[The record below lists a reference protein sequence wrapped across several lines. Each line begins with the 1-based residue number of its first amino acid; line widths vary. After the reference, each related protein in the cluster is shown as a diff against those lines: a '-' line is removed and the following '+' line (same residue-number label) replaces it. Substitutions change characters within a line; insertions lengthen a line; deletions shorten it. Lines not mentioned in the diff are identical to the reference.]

1 MIRLLI
7 QVAFEKS
14 IYNVAPSAKI
24 LIFKKRRK
32 TKIDIFS
39 LFQLSSTSSLEQGL
53 LSSKSGKR
61 KVGKKAKWNLWGTPN
76 GQGSM
81 LGPELT
87 HISFNSHSNLSE
99 QES

>member
-14 IYNVAPSAKI
+14 IYNAAPSAKI
-24 LIFKKRRK
+24 LVFKKRRK
-32 TKIDIFS
+32 IDIFR

-53 LSSKSGKR
+53 LRGKSGKR

-76 GQGSM
+76 GQGSI